1 MGRRRHRIRSGG
13 DMVALM
19 SQDTKDRIAN
29 LERQKLE
36 INSRIEVLSYSGNH
50 KRMLELEQEVWEIED
65 TIRKLMP

>member
-1 MGRRRHRIRSGG
+1 
-13 DMVALM
+13 MVALM
-19 SQDTKDRIAN
+19 SQDTKDRIAE
-29 LERQKLE
+29 LERQKIE